1 MDFSNLYYNCEVGK
15 NAGGGKLEV
24 ADIFSK
30 YVSSVVAIGWAYFK
44 KAEDINVPR
53 EMLLE
58 GRYRGKAVNVLPCAS
73 SFVLSI
79 DENRTLL
86 ATANH
91 AFPNPAIDK
100 ATICL
105 IVMPQKCPY
114 EVNMEDIAAYPG
126 LLRYTRF
133 AEQDLCLFE
142 VETPEALYLQSPSPF
157 TLSFDFKVGD
167 EVCSM
172 GYPFIGFEG
181 YSQGQRDI
189 RFIERL
195 TCAHLCSVWSD
206 VKKRTLI
213 LEFDN
218 YIGPG
223 NSGGPLI
230 SVRNGAAIG
239 VVTATRKEDISMTT
253 FSQASC
259 IIEFDDVRHDFP
271 SIPPIELKPSY

>member
-1 MDFSNLYYNCEVGK
+1 M
-15 NAGGGKLEV
+15 EV

-30 YVSSVVAIGWAYFK
+30 YASSVVAIGWAYFRK
-44 KAEDINVPR
+44 TEDINVPQ

-58 GRYRGKAVNVLPCAS
+58 GRYRGQAVNVLPCAS

-91 AFPNPAIDK
+91 AFPNPDIDK

-114 EVNMEDIAAYPG
+114 EVSMEDIAAYPG
-126 LLRYTRF
+126 LLRYARL

-167 EVCSM
+167 EVCTI
-172 GYPFIGFEG
+172 GYPFIGYEG
-181 YSQGQRDI
+181 RFTEGRRDV
-189 RFIERL
+189 RFVERL
-195 TCAHLCSVWSD
+195 TYAHLSAIWPD
-206 VKKRTLI
+206 RDTLT

-218 YIGPG
+218 YVGPG

-230 SVRNGAAIG
+230 NVRTGAAIG
-239 VVTATRKEDISMTT
+239 IVTWSRLEDQHNVTT
-253 FSQASC
+253 FSHASC
-259 IIEFDDVRHDFP
+259 IAELERARVRFP
-271 SIPPIELKPSY
+271 DLPQIKA

>member
-1 MDFSNLYYNCEVGK
+1 M
-15 NAGGGKLEV
+15 EV

-30 YVSSVVAIGWAYFK
+30 YASSVVAIGWAYFK
-44 KAEDINVPR
+44 KVEDINVPQK
-53 EMLLE
+53 MLLE
-58 GRYRGKAVNVLPCAS
+58 GRYKGQTVNVLPCAS

-91 AFPNPAIDK
+91 AFPNPEIDE

-105 IVMPQKCPY
+105 IIMSNKCAY
-114 EVNMEDIAAYPG
+114 ELTMKDVAAYPG
-126 LLRYTRF
+126 FLRYTRF
-133 AEQDLCLFE
+133 DEQDMCLFE

-157 TLSFDFKVGD
+157 TLSCDFKVGD
-167 EVCSM
+167 EVCSI

-181 YSQGQRDI
+181 YAQGQRNI

-195 TCAHLCSVWSD
+195 TCAHLCSVWPD
-206 VKKRTLI
+206 VKKRTLVI
-213 LEFDN
+213 EFDN

-230 SVRNGAAIG
+230 NVRNGAAIG
-239 VVTATRKEDISMTT
+239 VVTATRKEGISMTT
-253 FSQASC
+253 FSQANC

-271 SIPPIELKPSY
+271 SIPPIEQKPSY

>member
-1 MDFSNLYYNCEVGK
+1 MDFSSLYYNCEEREW
-15 NAGGGKLEV
+15 GKLEV
-24 ADIFSK
+24 AEIFAR
-30 YVSSVVAIGWAYFK
+30 YASSVVAIGWGYFRE
-44 KAEDINVPR
+44 AEDISVPQQ
-53 EMLLE
+53 MLLE
-58 GRYRGKAVNVLPCAS
+58 GHYGGRTINVLPCAS

-86 ATANH
+86 ATADH
-91 AFPNPAIDK
+91 AFPNPDTDK

-114 EVNMEDIAAYPG
+114 DVSMEDVEAYPG

-142 VETPEALYLQSPSPF
+142 VETPQALYLQSPAPF

-167 EVCSM
+167 EVCSI
-172 GYPFIGFEG
+172 GYPFIGFDG
-181 YSQGQRDI
+181 YSQGKRDM

-195 TCAHLCSVWSD
+195 TCAHLCSVWAD

-230 SVRNGAAIG
+230 NVRNGAVIG
-239 VVTATRKEDISMTT
+239 VVTATRKEDTSVTT
-253 FSQASC
+253 FSQASS
-259 IIEFDDVRHDFP
+259 IIEFDDVRHNFP
-271 SIPPIELKPSY
+271 SIPPIELRPSC